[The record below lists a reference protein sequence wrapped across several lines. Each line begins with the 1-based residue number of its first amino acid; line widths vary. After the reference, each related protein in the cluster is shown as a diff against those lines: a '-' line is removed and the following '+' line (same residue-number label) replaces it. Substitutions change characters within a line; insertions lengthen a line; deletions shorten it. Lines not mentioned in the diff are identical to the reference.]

1 MVKVGIEKINL
12 YIPEYYIDIKKLA
25 EKRLVDPNK
34 YLVGIGQEKM
44 SVIPSSQD
52 IISMASNAA
61 INMID
66 DEDRKLIDQVIF
78 ATESGIDFSKSAATV
93 VHDIL
98 KINSFASSF
107 EIKQACYSTTAAIKI
122 AVNYIKQNPGRKVLV
137 LSSDISKYGANTP
150 GEVTQGADAIAMLIS
165 ENCEILEINSKF
177 IFATKNAYD
186 FLRPNDCKYPIVD
199 GKLSIKLYI
208 ELFNLCFE
216 SFIDKYQNF
225 DEISSVIFHLP
236 FSKMRDKALQSLDD
250 KYIDFKTKHL
260 SEITSKIL
268 CKNIGNTY
276 TGSLYLSLLSLLY
289 YGNINEHEKIALFS
303 YGFGAV
309 GELFT
314 VNLSTDYKEK
324 IKKLEIDKRLNS
336 RKEVSIEDYESKYF
350 DNMLKLKDNSRVKL
364 SKIIDSKRYY
374 KIDK

>member
-150 GEVTQGADAIAMLIS
+150 GEVTQGAGAIAMLIS

-177 IFATKNAYD
+177 IFATKNAND
-186 FLRPNDCKYPIVD
+186 FCD
-199 GKLSIKLYI
+199 
-208 ELFNLCFE
+208 
-216 SFIDKYQNF
+216 Q
-225 DEISSVIFHLP
+225 
-236 FSKMRDKALQSLDD
+236 M
-250 KYIDFKTKHL
+250 
-260 SEITSKIL
+260 
-268 CKNIGNTY
+268 
-276 TGSLYLSLLSLLY
+276 
-289 YGNINEHEKIALFS
+289 
-303 YGFGAV
+303 
-309 GELFT
+309 T
-314 VNLSTDYKEK
+314 VN
-324 IKKLEIDKRLNS
+324 IQ
-336 RKEVSIEDYESKYF
+336 
-350 DNMLKLKDNSRVKL
+350 
-364 SKIIDSKRYY
+364 
-374 KIDK
+374 